1 MELKEFQLNAVKSLF
16 EAMDKPVRDII
27 LKSPTGSG
35 KTIILTYFMH
45 QYIQSYPKTVF
56 VWLTP
61 GKGNLEEQSKAK
73 MDKYIHASQTKL
85 LSDVMTA
92 GFEENDSCFI
102 NWEKLTKKGNN
113 ALKDSERTNFLEHIE
128 HALNDGLRFII
139 IVDESHQNNTIKAD
153 EIIQYFRTEK
163 IIRCSATP
171 KGIAKAEVIEIPEE
185 EVIAAGLIKKM
196 LVINQDFPQTV
207 ETEDQTAYLL
217 ERALQKQREL
227 RAAYL
232 QMDVDVN
239 PLIIVQIP
247 NKSETLL
254 DGVERWFEAQGLTYE
269 NSQLAVWLSDR
280 HENLEGIDAPAAP
293 STAVI
298 IKQAVATGWDCPR
311 AQILVKLRDNMD
323 ETFEIQTIGRIR
335 RMPEAKHYG
344 SDLLDSCYLYTFDEK
359 FTAGVKMAL
368 DKGALNACTLFL
380 KSEYKDITLTGEQ
393 RSMIS
398 MPRNPQKA
406 LRAIWLYAEENL
418 GVGADKEENRTRLQA
433 AGYILRDDVVRH
445 TVSGETATLDFSSSD
460 MNTISV
466 TEKLNTHKH
475 GRDYHQKIGKIGLE
489 IGMEYSFMNTIIRKL
504 FDKNFN
510 YAHKILALE
519 PREVYAFVLNNADRL
534 RHLVREAMA
543 AEMAQMQLDVQTKS
557 LFEFHIP
564 QSCLFTYNGEAKTQI
579 IYKKN
584 VYQNYLSSAAPRST
598 PEVKFEKFCEHSGKL
613 KAEFDPIERAIS
625 SGGSVLIYVSKS
637 HIYNKSIY
645 SEFDKYIKLC
655 NKLEKPDALQMIDEL
670 RSYIGASKNNA
681 LFYNSE
687 MLEKLSLGIVT
698 HHGSMPLA
706 ARLILEHFTQ
716 SGFCRICFA
725 TSTLEQGINMPF
737 DVVYLDKF
745 EASKSLSVKNLIGR
759 AGRSTVDAK
768 FDYGSVVIRNNA
780 ITSLRRVMR
789 KAEPLSKISNLDVTD
804 DSLDEKYKEFKEAI
818 NTGAFSDEYNLPSAD
833 VEKLHSDDVTAMI
846 PQLLDMMFDDGDI
859 ISPNTDMKE
868 VNDLFSK
875 LYQQYLGRKL
885 CQAEKSV
892 LSTAVKIMIWKIYGK
907 TFHRICQ
914 YRYAYASRTAER
926 QQLYRK
932 RNAEEANSIP
942 AKYIVGY
949 HDIPDKDLTAY
960 PLVSTSIAAK
970 DVDYDL
976 IVYDTYDYL
985 DKLIG
990 FKLSDIFYAIFYQYY
1005 EATSDERA
1013 LRLAKYFKYGT
1024 DKERE
1029 IWMLRY
1035 GFSFEEIEWVS
1046 ECVDSIDETEIK
1058 FNDKINALDDAQLK
1072 SIEQYVHE

>member
-227 RAAYL
+227 RAA
-232 QMDVDVN
+232 
-239 PLIIVQIP
+239 
-247 NKSETLL
+247 
-254 DGVERWFEAQGLTYE
+254 
-269 NSQLAVWLSDR
+269 
-280 HENLEGIDAPAAP
+280 
-293 STAVI
+293 
-298 IKQAVATGWDCPR
+298 
-311 AQILVKLRDNMD
+311 
-323 ETFEIQTIGRIR
+323 
-335 RMPEAKHYG
+335 
-344 SDLLDSCYLYTFDEK
+344 
-359 FTAGVKMAL
+359 
-368 DKGALNACTLFL
+368 
-380 KSEYKDITLTGEQ
+380 
-393 RSMIS
+393 
-398 MPRNPQKA
+398 
-406 LRAIWLYAEENL
+406 
-418 GVGADKEENRTRLQA
+418 
-433 AGYILRDDVVRH
+433 
-445 TVSGETATLDFSSSD
+445 
-460 MNTISV
+460 
-466 TEKLNTHKH
+466 
-475 GRDYHQKIGKIGLE
+475 
-489 IGMEYSFMNTIIRKL
+489 
-504 FDKNFN
+504 
-510 YAHKILALE
+510 
-519 PREVYAFVLNNADRL
+519 
-534 RHLVREAMA
+534 
-543 AEMAQMQLDVQTKS
+543 
-557 LFEFHIP
+557 
-564 QSCLFTYNGEAKTQI
+564 
-579 IYKKN
+579 
-584 VYQNYLSSAAPRST
+584 
-598 PEVKFEKFCEHSGKL
+598 
-613 KAEFDPIERAIS
+613 
-625 SGGSVLIYVSKS
+625 
-637 HIYNKSIY
+637 
-645 SEFDKYIKLC
+645 
-655 NKLEKPDALQMIDEL
+655 
-670 RSYIGASKNNA
+670 
-681 LFYNSE
+681 
-687 MLEKLSLGIVT
+687 
-698 HHGSMPLA
+698 
-706 ARLILEHFTQ
+706 
-716 SGFCRICFA
+716 
-725 TSTLEQGINMPF
+725 
-737 DVVYLDKF
+737 YLDKF